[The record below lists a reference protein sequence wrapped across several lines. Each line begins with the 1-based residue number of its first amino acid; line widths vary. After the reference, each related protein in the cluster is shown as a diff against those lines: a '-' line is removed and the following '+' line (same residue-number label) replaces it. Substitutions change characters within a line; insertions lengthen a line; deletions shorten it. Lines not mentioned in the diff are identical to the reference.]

1 MIFSRI
7 QRRYIPP
14 DIPFCVLYGYC
25 RTRGIAQASPPP
37 KMRERVR
44 KRFSRPL
51 SSENM
56 PPLPGTTSMINW
68 VCFQTS
74 NWLPLI

>member
-1 MIFSRI
+1 M
-7 QRRYIPP
+7 
-14 DIPFCVLYGYC
+14 V
-25 RTRGIAQASPPP
+25 
-37 KMRERVR
+37 ERVR

-56 PPLPGTTSMINW
+56 PPRPGTMSMIRS

-74 NWLPLI
+74 NCNAPVYIGASPMVPSSTSLSQTMKSERG